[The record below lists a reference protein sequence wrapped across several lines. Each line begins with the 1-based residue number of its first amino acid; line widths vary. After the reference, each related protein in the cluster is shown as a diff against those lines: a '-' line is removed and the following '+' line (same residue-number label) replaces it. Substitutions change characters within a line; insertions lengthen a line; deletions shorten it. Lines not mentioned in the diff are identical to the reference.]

1 MKRILAILCCLTVIL
16 GMLPLTIS
24 ANGNGNMDGGGGGMG
39 QGTAQNKWSPGN
51 DGVRITV
58 VDADSGTAVSSPLD
72 FANREQSGTILH
84 FGKVNKLQYQG
95 GTGLSI
101 QSGSYSCIKPANS
114 MPAIVS
120 STGRNNIEAVKRYF
134 CSEYACKMV
143 AQYAGVDYNTMISG
157 EYKLLIEP
165 IAYFTH
171 NGKYYAMTATE
182 AALYDQKAD
191 GALRRTMP
199 SLTHKNLPLSM
210 FLEESDL
217 GIGAWTGSI
226 SGR

>member
-84 FGKVNKLQYQG
+84 V
-95 GTGLSI
+95 
-101 QSGSYSCIKPANS
+101 
-114 MPAIVS
+114 
-120 STGRNNIEAVKRYF
+120 
-134 CSEYACKMV
+134 
-143 AQYAGVDYNTMISG
+143 
-157 EYKLLIEP
+157 
-165 IAYFTH
+165 
-171 NGKYYAMTATE
+171 
-182 AALYDQKAD
+182 
-191 GALRRTMP
+191 
-199 SLTHKNLPLSM
+199 
-210 FLEESDL
+210 
-217 GIGAWTGSI
+217 
-226 SGR
+226 